1 MMRPHFL
8 SAVFSVLLASCASPQ
23 VLPTHVATTLRHE
36 DDLQAGKIGEYVSSW
51 NGFRTSSYWIEGP
64 SGLILIDTQFLLSA
78 AEEFVNL
85 AEQATGKKAVLAVV
99 LHPNPD
105 KFNGTALY
113 QRRGIRVV
121 TSAQVLARIPAVH
134 KLRMGWFYR
143 KFQPD
148 YPREEPKPE
157 SFGNKTTE
165 IDAAGIKLKLH
176 VLGAGCSDAHVVA
189 QYGQHIFPGDLV
201 TIGFHSWLELGLLDE
216 WLLRI
221 GELQEMNARFVHTG
235 RGGTGAAE
243 ILDRQAQYLWD
254 VIGEVKKLAPSK
266 GKKLSV
272 GQNKKLTDLFLEKY
286 PSYDFPAFLKFGP
299 LFERMG
305 NFPVNFDE

>member
-1 MMRPHFL
+1 MKTLFL
-8 SAVFSVLLASCASPQ
+8 TALSVLSLLSCASAPSLPPHVSL
-23 VLPTHVATTLRHE
+23 VLSHE
-36 DDLQAGKIGEYVSSW
+36 DSKNAGQVGEYVSSW

-64 SGLILIDTQFLLSA
+64 TGLILIDTQFLLSA
-78 AEEFVNL
+78 AEEFVNF
-85 AEQATGKKAVLAVV
+85 AEQTTGKKAVLAVV

-113 QRRGIRVV
+113 QKRGIRVV
-121 TSAQVLARIPAVH
+121 TSAQVLARIPSVH

-157 SFGNKTTE
+157 SFGDKTIE
-165 IDAAGIKLKLH
+165 IDAAGLKLKLH
-176 VLGAGCSDAHVVA
+176 VLGAGCSEAHVVA

-201 TIGFHSWLELGLLDE
+201 TRGFHSWLELGLLDE

-221 GELQEMNARFVHTG
+221 GEMQELNAKYIHTG
-235 RGGTGAAE
+235 RGGTGAPE

-254 VIGEVKKLAPSK
+254 VIGEVKKLGPAK

-286 PSYDFPAFLKFGP
+286 PGYDFPAFLKFGP
-299 LFERMG
+299 VFERVG
-305 NFPVNFDE
+305 NFPGNFEE